1 MMLYGIGSTNLCH
14 GPCLFPAGKGIFV
27 FAYVSGF
34 QGTRSCLVRATSREL
49 SARQRCSHKG
59 LQACTQRCCRARSY
73 RIPTNTRW
81 KWQHPA
87 LLQLLALSCLR
98 ACVPFC
104 SCTGY
109 ASLSHS
115 HPLSKPYGLQS
126 NPNGLPCKQ
135 NSRPYGLD
143 CQLFIVYNI
152 P

>member
-1 MMLYGIGSTNLCH
+1 MMLYGIGS
-14 GPCLFPAGKGIFV
+14 PIF
-27 FAYVSGF
+27 AMALACS
-34 QGTRSCLVRATSREL
+34 QQVRASLFLLTYPVFKVRGLAKYVPSCEL

-59 LQACTQRCCRARSY
+59 LQACTQKCCLARSY

-87 LLQLLALSCLR
+87 LLQLLALSCPH
-98 ACVPFC
+98 ACVPLC

-109 ASLSHS
+109 ASLSRS